1 MAPRRNLTAFENTI
15 PDYRNRILL
24 SLFKALVLPPLLTSL
39 VLGFLCRSP
48 SKWLC
53 LPLLF
58 LSIPIFVGL
67 RSQYTLWSQ
76 DREAAR
82 LAAQPITRVRGRWP
96 GNLDIVLRLLKA
108 FESGYVLQGFA
119 DLFAEYG
126 STTLNTRF
134 FWDDQIISMD
144 EKVFRFVA
152 HTGFAH
158 FEKGILWHERID
170 KLLGTGLFNAEGNQ
184 WRIGRQIARPF
195 FTKERI
201 SDFHIFEQTSAK
213 ALNLMS
219 NRAASYQPIDIQ
231 DLLQRFTLDAAS
243 LFLWGHA
250 LNTLDQPLTQPG
262 RVILGP
268 KGSAPADGGGE
279 WDVFTNAFE
288 TVAVLITRRGV
299 QGPTWPLLEL
309 FKDKTEE
316 PIQVI
321 MDWLEPLVRQ
331 ALSRKAKRRE
341 ANGDAKM
348 STRDD
353 DAVFLDYLADQ
364 TDDVEHIRYELI
376 TFLIASRDTT
386 SSLLTFVIYFLALHP
401 NVCHRLREEV
411 LDTFGPNGAPTYQ
424 HLKTMGY
431 LHAVLKETL
440 RIFPSAPLVARTS
453 RDDPLVIPS
462 TTKLYLPPK
471 TQIMMSSLLAHKRP
485 ELWGPDAEAFRP
497 DRWFEPAL
505 LDSVNKTPFMY
516 SPFYGGPRVC
526 LGQEFALNQAGFFI
540 VRLLQRFQS
549 FSLAPEFMPAGSLP
563 PSHWAGM
570 PGRQGIEKIHPAIN
584 FTMHSK
590 ACCGLLPK
598 RFCGVTD
605 GIRV

>member
-1 MAPRRNLTAFENTI
+1 MAPRRQLTAFERSI
-15 PDYRNRILL
+15 PDYRKRILI
-24 SLFKALVLPPLLTSL
+24 SLARALILPPLLTFL
-39 VLGFLCRSP
+39 VFSLCRSP
-48 SKWLC
+48 SIWFS
-53 LPLLF
+53 LPLVF
-58 LSIPIFVGL
+58 LSIPISIGL

-82 LAAQPITRVRGRWP
+82 LGAHPITRVRGRWP
-96 GNLDIVLRLLKA
+96 GNLDIVLRLLKS

-126 STTLNTRF
+126 CTTLNTRF

-144 EKVFRFVA
+144 EKLFRFVA

-201 SDFHIFEQTSAK
+201 SDFHIFEQTSSK
-213 ALNLMS
+213 ALNLIS
-219 NRAASYQPIDIQ
+219 NRAAAYQPIDVQ
-231 DLLQRFTLDAAS
+231 DLLQRVTLDAAS
-243 LFLWGHA
+243 LFLWGPP

-262 RVILGP
+262 RVVLGP

-279 WDVFTNAFE
+279 WDVFTDAFE

-299 QGPTWPLLEL
+299 QGDTWPLLEL

-341 ANGDAKM
+341 ANADAKI
-348 STRDD
+348 SIRDD
-353 DAVFLDYLADQ
+353 DSVFLDYLADQ

-401 NVCHRLREEV
+401 DVCSRLREEV
-411 LDTFGPNGAPTYQ
+411 LDTFGEMGSPTFE
-424 HLKTMGY
+424 HLKKMEY
-431 LHAVLKETL
+431 LRAVLKETL

-453 RDDPLVIPS
+453 RDESLVIPG

-485 ELWGPDAEAFRP
+485 DLWGADVEAFRP
-497 DRWFEPAL
+497 DRWFDPAL
-505 LDSVNKTPFMY
+505 LNKVTQTPFMY

-526 LGQEFALNQAGFFI
+526 LGQEFALNQAGYFI

-549 FSLAPEFMPAGSLP
+549 FSFAPEFMPAGSLP
-563 PSHWAGM
+563 PAHWAGL

-584 FTMHSK
+584 FTLHSK
-590 ACCGLLPK
+590 VRGTS
-598 RFCGVTD
+598 FCG
-605 GIRV
+605 RVG